1 MTRSAGPR
9 LLTACRG
16 NVWQRIFATDNPSA
30 CGYVGTV
37 TLARRGDGLTMMYG
51 MGVLDLVVF
60 LGLSLALF
68 LLVVYLV
75 ARILRHVFR
84 RD

>member
-1 MTRSAGPR
+1 
-9 LLTACRG
+9 
-16 NVWQRIFATDNPSA
+16 
-30 CGYVGTV
+30 
-37 TLARRGDGLTMMYG
+37 MMYG